1 MAPHPDDESLAC
13 SIVLQ
18 RAVSAG
24 AAIRVVYATDGE
36 NNPWPQRLCQRRW
49 RLNDSDRSRWG
60 QLRQRE
66 ALNALSQLGVTEAA
80 AQFLHLPDQGLTD
93 LLFFDCDRAV
103 TMLSSCIVEWEPT
116 DVLLPALADTHPD
129 HSALSVLVRLAMQE
143 VPSPLPFARWDFM
156 VHGYDA
162 EFSRGA
168 TQLRPTSEE
177 TIAKRE
183 AIRCHRTQLKLSRG
197 RFMAYTSRPER
208 LMNVSSSVADLSVE
222 PNSQFGSR
230 SHDLTLDAPLGRG
243 RFMSGAIRLLIAGY
257 DVSERRTFAFAS
269 MRQSASQLELVDC
282 RHDRLVA
289 ALQCQRSFGNGL
301 KIAIPPGIFS
311 SDYPLYIK
319 LERRRIFFDQAG
331 WIEVAAQPIVA
342 PEWDAGSTAEASLAF
357 DWAAEAGTE

>member
-13 SIVLQ
+13 SIILQ

-66 ALNALSQLGVTEAA
+66 ALNALSQLGVTESA

-93 LLFFDCDRAV
+93 LLLFDCDRAV
-103 TMLSSCIVEWEPT
+103 AMLSRCIVDWEPT
-116 DVLLPALADTHPD
+116 DVLLPALTDTHPD

-143 VPSPLPFARWDFM
+143 VHSSLPFAGWDFI

-162 EFSRGA
+162 EFPRGA

-177 TIAKRE
+177 SIAKRA
-183 AIRCHRTQLKLSRG
+183 AIRCHRTQLRFSRG
-197 RFMAYTSRPER
+197 RFMAYASRPER
-208 LMNVSSSVADLSVE
+208 LMNVSSSITDLSGE
-222 PNSQFGSR
+222 PNSQFGYR

-243 RFMSGAIRLLIAGY
+243 RFMSGAMRLLIAGY
-257 DVSERRTFAFAS
+257 DMSERRTFAFAS
-269 MRQSASQLELVDC
+269 MRQPTRRLELVDC
-282 RHDRLVA
+282 RDDKIVA
-289 ALQCQRSFGNGL
+289 ILQCQTVFPGGL
-301 KIAIPPGIFS
+301 KIAIPSGIFS
-311 SDYPLYIK
+311 LDYPLYIK
-319 LERRRIFFDQAG
+319 LERRRIFFDQTG
-331 WIEVAAQPIVA
+331 WIEVAAQPIAA
-342 PEWDAGSTAEASLAF
+342 PAWAAGSTAEATLAF
-357 DWAAEAGTE
+357 S